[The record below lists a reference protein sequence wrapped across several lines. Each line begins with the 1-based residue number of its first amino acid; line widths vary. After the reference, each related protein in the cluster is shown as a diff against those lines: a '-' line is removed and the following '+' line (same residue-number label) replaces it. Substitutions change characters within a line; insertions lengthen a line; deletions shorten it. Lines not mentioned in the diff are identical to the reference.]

1 MPLLIGHFVDWCV
14 LWRPDAVVSNE
25 NVQTS
30 KAIYDGGDEPAHI
43 LSAAQIRGNGNTS
56 IFAAFLRK
64 FVGLGF

>member
-1 MPLLIGHFVDWCV
+1 MQQV
-14 LWRPDAVVSNE
+14 LWMDPVAQDRADVVAQVYALN
-25 NVQTS
+25 
-30 KAIYDGGDEPAHI
+30 GGDEPAHI